1 MGVSEVSVQ
10 LMELALL
17 VWKPP
22 QRVAGFSTYRSSSTA
37 MPHGEGFISTF
48 LFIYSVRIQ
57 NGDTHIWLCY
67 LVSSTN
73 LNPGLYDSQWELILL
88 QHLTKI
94 TPACLLLMKKSET
107 QRTVTGWFWSSLW
120 AHSALQTYLC
130 ASFPLFCVSVT
141 IRRH

>member
-107 QRTVTGWFWSSLW
+107 QRTVTHGRKEGKN
-120 AHSALQTYLC
+120 HRT
-130 ASFPLFCVSVT
+130 LFLDYRKTLIPILSTVPVKN
-141 IRRH
+141 